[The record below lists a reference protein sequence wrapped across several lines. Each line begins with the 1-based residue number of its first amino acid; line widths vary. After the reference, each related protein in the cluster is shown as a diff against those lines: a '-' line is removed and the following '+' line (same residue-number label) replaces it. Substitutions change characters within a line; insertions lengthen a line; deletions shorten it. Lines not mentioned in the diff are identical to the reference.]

1 LALVLT
7 RECRAVFG
15 YEGDK
20 TVKLVQSGPGGLED
34 FRSLLTDDDI
44 FYVVYSL
51 EVKDQ
56 DEVDPPNF
64 NLAPRWSLLDS
75 ESMLTVSWQW

>member
-1 LALVLT
+1 
-7 RECRAVFG
+7 VFG

-20 TVKLVQSGPGGLED
+20 TVKLVQSGAGGLED
-34 FRSLLTDDDI
+34 FRPLLSDDDI

-56 DEVDPPNF
+56 DEVQRC
-64 NLAPRWSLLDS
+64 LLGRSSLRRETRSALG
-75 ESMLTVSWQW
+75 

>member
-1 LALVLT
+1 M
-7 RECRAVFG
+7 FG

-56 DEVDPPNF
+56 DEVTTLPTRLVGLYSTASPC
-64 NLAPRWSLLDS
+64 
-75 ESMLTVSWQW
+75 